1 MTGGIQGF
9 IDANSAVIGLV
20 ILAAMFVEFLRE
32 RYPVAVVSLLGAC
45 AFVVT
50 GLLEPDGF
58 YSVFSNSAPLAIG
71 AMFVLSG
78 ALVGTGRSDEH
89 TSEFQSLMRIP
100 YDGFCLTKKN
110 KI

>member
-78 ALVGTGRSDEH
+78 ALVRTGAIDRSEAH
-89 TSEFQSLMRIP
+89 KSEIKSLMRISSAV
-100 YDGFCLTKKN
+100 FCL
-110 KI
+110 